1 MNTRILSFVVILIGL
16 SSCYNPKLNSL
27 ENELSTKTAQV
38 SQLEKQLD
46 HLQTTN
52 SSLLDRLADLSVI
65 NQTEAESI
73 KNSLASLNRQ
83 QEYIAEL
90 ADIIEEKDSIND
102 ALVYNLRN
110 SLIDFHDEDVEIEVR
125 GSAVYVSISD
135 KLLFNSG
142 SSQILPGANNVLE
155 KVSRIINDNDQL
167 NVLVEGH
174 TDNMP
179 ISNTRFRDNWDL
191 SAMRATAVVRKLES
205 DFFIRPERLTASG
218 RGQYIPKA
226 DNGSQ
231 MGRQKN
237 RRTEIILTPKL
248 DQFFDLLKEPEFVG

>member
-1 MNTRILSFVVILIGL
+1 MNTRVYFMVMIVMSLVA
-16 SSCYNPKLNSL
+16 CHNPKIQSL

-38 SQLEKQLD
+38 SQLEKQIE
-46 HLQTTN
+46 HMQESN
-52 SSLLDRLADLSVI
+52 SSLLDRLAQLSII

-73 KNSLASLNRQ
+73 KSSLVSLNRQ
-83 QEYIAEL
+83 QDYIAEL

-110 SLIDFHDEDVEIEVR
+110 SLIDFNDDDIDIEVR

-135 KLLFNSG
+135 KLLFNTG
-142 SSQILPGANNVLE
+142 SSSVLPGASSVLE

-174 TDNMP
+174 TDNLP
-179 ISNTRFRDNWDL
+179 IANVKFQDNWDL
-191 SAMRATAVVRKLES
+191 SAMRATAVVRKLEQ
-205 DFFIRPERLTASG
+205 DFFITPGRLTASG
-218 RGQYIPKA
+218 RGEHVPKA

-231 MGRQKN
+231 TGRSKN

-248 DQFFDLLKEPEFVG
+248 DQFFDLLKEPELIG

>member
-1 MNTRILSFVVILIGL
+1 MLIALVSL
-16 SSCYNPKLNSL
+16 SSCYNPKIQSL
-27 ENELSTKTAQV
+27 ENELSTKSAQV
-38 SQLEKQLD
+38 TQLEKQID
-46 HLQTTN
+46 HMQTTN
-52 SSLLDRLADLSVI
+52 GSLLDRLAQLSVL

-73 KNSLASLNRQ
+73 KNSLESMNRQ

-110 SLIDFHDEDVEIEVR
+110 SLIDFHDDDIEVEVR

-135 KLLFNSG
+135 KLLFNTG
-142 SSQILPGANNVLE
+142 SSHILPGANKVLE

-174 TDNMP
+174 TDNLP
-179 ISNTRFRDNWDL
+179 IGNTRYQDNWDL
-191 SAMRATAVVRKLES
+191 SALRATAVVRKLEQ
-205 DFFIRPERLTASG
+205 DFYIIPGRLTASG
-218 RGQYIPKA
+218 RGEHLPKA

-231 MGRQKN
+231 IGRSKN

-248 DQFFDLLKEPEFVG
+248 DQFFDLLKEPELIG